1 MPTPTHDFAEIA
13 AKYGNIDPQDPEA
26 VQRWF
31 SESLTS
37 MAPAQIEVILDDL
50 LSRDGSEPTRYE
62 IPTYPTGV
70 PLPTLSTAP
79 PAPLPLLAGGWRM
92 FFKHLRPQ
100 ISKSR
105 RDSD

>member
-1 MPTPTHDFAEIA
+1 MPTPTRDFADIA
-13 AKYGNIDPQDPEA
+13 AKYGNIDPQDQEA

-31 SESLTS
+31 IESLTS

-50 LSRDGSEPTRYE
+50 LSRDGSEPTLSE
-62 IPTYPTGV
+62 IPTYPTSV

-79 PAPLPLLAGGWRM
+79 PAPIPLLAGGWRM
-92 FFKHLRPQ
+92 FFKRLRPQ